1 MSNEEYIQP
10 VGQLSIGTFKPS
22 YTMIFHN
29 KEKTIGTLDFNGPEM
44 VFTGDAEESA
54 KVFFDFI
61 AETFKRRLEEER
73 MAERKERDKYWQA
86 HIEPQIEIEVKEERE
101 ACAKVCEDEAM
112 VLFQMSLKCDGDD
125 GVMAAQGNAAEDL
138 AAAIRARS
146 NHA

>member
-10 VGQLSIGTFKPS
+10 VGQLGINDSKPN
-22 YTMIFHN
+22 YTMTFHH
-29 KEKTIGTLDFNGPEM
+29 KEKTIGTLDFNGPEL

-61 AETFKRRLEEER
+61 AERFKRRLEEER

-86 HIEPQIEIEVKEERE
+86 HIEPQIEIEVAKERE
-101 ACAKVCEDEAM
+101 ACAKVVERTKWSNW
-112 VLFQMSLKCDGDD
+112 F
-125 GVMAAQGNAAEDL
+125 AADCIV
-138 AAAIRARS
+138 AIRARG